1 MVGLFEDSTVAQGGS
16 LMTDC
21 ATQKMR
27 FGTEAALALEAAFDG
42 GRITS
47 DGGLVWLAEADT
59 ELGLSERMA
68 EHVPEWRKRRGRHSL
83 QALIKQRVVQIA
95 CGYEDQNDSNS
106 LREDPLLKLLCG
118 SMPQSGA
125 DLASQPTISRLEN
138 APSASACY
146 RMAEALLELYLAE
159 REKDGIPEKVLLDFD
174 STDDPTHG
182 DQEGSYY
189 HGYYMQHMY
198 HPLLVFDGETGHLI
212 CALLRAGNTHGSNS
226 AVALLK
232 RIVARLRDRWPE
244 AEIELRADAGFA
256 VPALYDYCE
265 GESIT
270 YTVGLIT
277 NVRLEEMAEDL
288 LDEAERRYGEQP
300 QPKEKVKLF
309 SEGRYRAGSWQ
320 RERKVLYKAEVMEQG
335 TNTRFLVTTR
345 KDGPKALYEFYVRR
359 GESENWIKDFKL
371 HIKADRLSCSRFVA
385 NQFRLLLHACA
396 YWLMDTQRRKLVVSG
411 ARKRM
416 QLDTLRLVLIKIG
429 GRVRELMTKVRMHL
443 ASGHPGQSS
452 WHALFIAFGGVHE

>member
-1 MVGLFEDSTVAQGGS
+1 MD
-16 LMTDC
+16 DC
-21 ATQKMR
+21 ATTGMR
-27 FGTEAALALEAAFDG
+27 FETGTRLALEAAFDG

-47 DGGLVWLAEADT
+47 DGGLVWLARADS
-59 ELGLSERMA
+59 ELALCERVA
-68 EHVPEWRKRRGRHSL
+68 EHVPEWRKRKGRHSL
-83 QALIKQRVVQIA
+83 EALVKQRVFQIA

-118 SMPQSGA
+118 SMPHSGA

-138 APSASACY
+138 APSAGACY
-146 RMAEALLELYLAE
+146 RMAQALFELYLE
-159 REKDGIPEKVLLDFD
+159 QRGKDGTPEKILLDFD
-174 STDDPTHG
+174 STADPTHG

-189 HGYYMQHMY
+189 HGYYEQHMY
-198 HPLLVFDGETGHLI
+198 HPLLVFDGQSGHLI

-232 RIVARLRDRWPE
+232 RIVARVRNRWPE
-244 AEIELRADAGFA
+244 AELELRADAGFA

-265 GESIT
+265 KEGIT

-277 NVRLEEMAEDL
+277 NPRLEELAEDL
-288 LDEAERRYGEQP
+288 LEEAKRRYGDQP
-300 QPKEKVKLF
+300 EPKEKVKLF
-309 SEGRYRAGSWQ
+309 SEGRYQAGSWEH
-320 RERKVLYKAEVMEQG
+320 ERRVVYKAEVMEQG
-335 TNTRFLVTTR
+335 TNTRFLVSTR
-345 KDGPKALYEFYVRR
+345 KDGPKDLYEFYVKRA
-359 GESENWIKDFKL
+359 ESENWIKDFKL
-371 HIKADRLSCSRFVA
+371 HVKADRLSCPRFVA

-396 YWLMDTQRRKLVVSG
+396 YWLLDTLRRKLVASG
-411 ARKRM
+411 ARRM

-452 WHALFIAFGGVHE
+452 WHALSIAFGGVRE